1 MSLIQWKTEYSVGVP
16 EVDLE
21 HRELIALINAAH
33 DAMQRDG
40 TPDSITRFL
49 GEIYTRIAAHFALE
63 EKVMR
68 AKKYDQLTEH
78 KTDHERLLDDIRD
91 IMDAYDDGQ
100 LFDEA
105 QFAQALSAWF
115 VGHFSSHD
123 ARLHRRLGV

>member
-1 MSLIQWKTEYSVGVP
+1 MPLIHWKDDYSVGVP

-33 DAMQRDG
+33 DEMQREG
-40 TPDSITRFL
+40 TPDSVTRFL

-68 AKKYDQLTEH
+68 AEKYDQYLDH
-78 KTDHERLLDDIRD
+78 KTDHERLLDEIRD

-100 LFDEA
+100 LYDEA
-105 QFAQALSAWF
+105 QFARVLSAWF

-123 ARLHRRLGV
+123 ARLHKRLGV